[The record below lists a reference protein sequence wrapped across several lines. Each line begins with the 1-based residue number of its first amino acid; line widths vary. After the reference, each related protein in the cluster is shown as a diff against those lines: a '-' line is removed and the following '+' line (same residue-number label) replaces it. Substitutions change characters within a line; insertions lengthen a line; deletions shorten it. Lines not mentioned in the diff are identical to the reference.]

1 MAYIDFMSVLHKNTK
16 RDYLSRVN
24 DPDFPKARAAKLA
37 KQWGYDYW
45 DGDRRI
51 NYGGYQYIE
60 GRWENVAQEMV
71 ENYDLPS
78 TPKILDIGCGKGF
91 LLFDFLKLIPDA
103 EIFGIDISEYAIKNS
118 MEDTKRFLSVG
129 NAKDLSIFDDKEFDL
144 VISINTVHNLELN
157 DCKQAIKEIQRV
169 GKNSFIVNDAW
180 NNDEEKEKMI
190 KWNLTGRTFMHVDDW
205 KKLFDEIGYTGD
217 YYWFKP

>member
-1 MAYIDFMSVLHKNTK
+1 MVEINLLEKYPKINRDLTTRGNEKTEEDREIARKFGKDF
-16 RDYLSRVN
+16 
-24 DPDFPKARAAKLA
+24 F
-37 KQWGYDYW
+37 
-45 DGDRRI
+45 DGDRKQG
-51 NYGGYQYIE
+51 YGGY
-60 GRWENVAQEMV
+60 
-71 ENYDLPS
+71 NYH
-78 TPKILDIGCGKGF
+78 PKFWTGVVNDMIDYYGLTEKSKIFDVGCGKGF
-91 LLFDFLKLIPDA
+91 MLHDFKKALP
-103 EIFGIDISEYAIKNS
+103 EIRIRGIDISEYAIKNS